1 MKKQDPQH
9 LSLPHV
15 VTVDGF
21 LVLLSS
27 INGLP
32 SYPIRRNCLS
42 YSSPTQY
49 MCLIHSANDPQDP
62 YPTPCTLAMSGL
74 RTPVQHPFSFVLACS
89 SNSVP
94 HSNKLYF
101 LSFCLKSGNSFP
113 TRPQTTRK
121 VTILLDLLKSVKQS
135 SNLSMNSYLSILF
148 HWGSKSSFI
157 EQNFQHY

>member
-32 SYPIRRNCLS
+32 SFPIRRKYFS
-42 YSSPTQY
+42 FSSPTQY
-49 MCLIHSANDPQDP
+49 RCLIHSANDLQDP
-62 YPTPCTLAMSGL
+62 YPTPCTLAVSGI
-74 RTPVQHPFSFVLACS
+74 RTPGQHLFSFELSCS
-89 SNSVP
+89 SNSIP

-101 LSFCLKSGNSFP
+101 PLILSQVWKFFSN
-113 TRPQTTRK
+113 TTPDPKK

-135 SNLSMNSYLSILF
+135 SNLSMNSYLSILL